1 MISPKQYFFNY
12 HSSINV
18 ILYLEYIKFSRR
30 GNVLSENNK
39 VLDSSYY
46 QLSRGAYQSD
56 KDLAK
61 GFDVLDR
68 DGNTIQKWGTS
79 ETFHDKQTGMDAVV
93 FERDVDGKKQV
104 MVSFRGTEGDK
115 IIEKN
120 SLGLPMKPGEGM
132 KDLKT
137 DTNHFVLR
145 EGVHEPAAPP
155 VAGTENEGSKKYWNE
170 ENQRWETHNQF
181 EQAERVMKQVM
192 DTYKDRDDVEIY
204 TTGHSLGGALAEYA
218 AASNDNVRCMSWN
231 APSAKHLLP
240 PDLQERANNGE
251 FNNRIVSVVHGN
263 DSIGYGPFGAY
274 ESHIGSTYAVT
285 PPISKEEM
293 SKLSLQQKIGM
304 DVTRF
309 LNSISGPGY
318 HYQTDQ
324 NFRFGENGSLSNKY
338 LLNVDTNER
347 VYDSPGALLGGGEIR
362 VVVENLEQAVRDM
375 KRNAQ
380 EFQDRVPRLISNMM
394 TLLETAESRRV
405 EAKVNNIRAHVE
417 HLSFWY
423 IRTATE
429 ISDFI
434 EKKADDYKK
443 TDQQY

>member
-1 MISPKQYFFNY
+1 MENK
-12 HSSINV
+12 
-18 ILYLEYIKFSRR
+18 
-30 GNVLSENNK
+30 GSEQL
-39 VLDSSYY
+39 LDISYY
-46 QLSRGAYQSD
+46 RMVQDAYMTD
-56 KDLAK
+56 EEL
-61 GFDVLDR
+61 
-68 DGNTIQKWGTS
+68 GNEITVKNRNKETLQTWKVG

-120 SLGLPMKPGEGM
+120 SLGIPMKPGEGM

-181 EQAERVMKQVM
+181 EQAERVMKQVT

-293 SKLSLQQKIGM
+293 SKLSLQQKLGM

>member
-1 MISPKQYFFNY
+1 M
-12 HSSINV
+12 
-18 ILYLEYIKFSRR
+18 
-30 GNVLSENNK
+30 SENNK

-61 GFDVLDR
+61 GFAVLDR

-93 FERDVDGKKQV
+93 FERDADGKKQV
-104 MVSFRGTEGDK
+104 MVAFRGTEGDK

-120 SLGLPMKPGEGM
+120 SLGIPMKPGEGM

-181 EQAERVMKQVM
+181 EQAERVMKQVT

-240 PDLQERANNGE
+240 PDLQEKANNGE

>member
-1 MISPKQYFFNY
+1 MENK
-12 HSSINV
+12 
-18 ILYLEYIKFSRR
+18 
-30 GNVLSENNK
+30 GSEQL
-39 VLDSSYY
+39 LDISYY
-46 QLSRGAYQSD
+46 RMAQDAYMTD
-56 KDLAK
+56 EEL
-61 GFDVLDR
+61 
-68 DGNTIQKWGTS
+68 GTEITVKNRNKETLQTWKVG

-120 SLGLPMKPGEGM
+120 SLGIPMKPGEGM

-181 EQAERVMKQVM
+181 EQAERVMKQVT

-293 SKLSLQQKIGM
+293 SKLSLQQKLGM

>member
-1 MISPKQYFFNY
+1 M
-12 HSSINV
+12 
-18 ILYLEYIKFSRR
+18 
-30 GNVLSENNK
+30 SEK
-39 VLDSSYY
+39 KEVLDGTYY
-46 QLSRGAYQSD
+46 QLAHAAYKSD
-56 KDLAK
+56 KE
-61 GFDVLDR
+61 LDKR
-68 DGNTIQKWGTS
+68 VYVTNKQGESLQTWEVDK
-79 ETFHDKQTGMDAVV
+79 TFHDKQTGMDAVV

-104 MVSFRGTEGDK
+104 MVAFRGTEGDK

-120 SLGLPMKPGEGM
+120 SLGIPMKPGEGM

-170 ENQRWETHNQF
+170 ENERWETHNQF
-181 EQAERVMKQVM
+181 EQAERVMKQVT

-204 TTGHSLGGALAEYA
+204 TTGHSLGGALAEYV

-240 PDLQERANNGE
+240 PDLQEKANNGE

-293 SKLSLQQKIGM
+293 SKLSLQQKLGM

-324 NFRFGENGSLSNKY
+324 NFQFGENGSLSNKY

-362 VVVENLEQAVRDM
+362 VVVENLETAVRDM

-429 ISDFI
+429 ISEFI

>member
-1 MISPKQYFFNY
+1 MENK
-12 HSSINV
+12 
-18 ILYLEYIKFSRR
+18 
-30 GNVLSENNK
+30 GSEQL
-39 VLDSSYY
+39 LDISYY
-46 QLSRGAYQSD
+46 RMAQDAYMTDEELGSEITVKNRNKETLQTW
-56 KDLAK
+56 KV
-61 GFDVLDR
+61 G
-68 DGNTIQKWGTS
+68 

-104 MVSFRGTEGDK
+104 MISFRGTEGDK

-120 SLGLPMKPGEGM
+120 SLGIPMKPGEGM

-155 VAGTENEGSKKYWNE
+155 VAGTENAGSKKYWNE
-170 ENQRWETHNQF
+170 ENERWETHNQF
-181 EQAERVMKQVM
+181 EQAERVMKQVT
-192 DTYKDRDDVEIY
+192 DTYKGRDDVEIY
-204 TTGHSLGGALAEYA
+204 TTGHSLGGALAEYV

-240 PDLQERANNGE
+240 PDLQEKANNGE

-293 SKLSLQQKIGM
+293 SKLSLQQKLGM

-324 NFRFGENGSLSNKY
+324 NFQFGENGSLSNKY

-362 VVVENLEQAVRDM
+362 VVVENLEKAVGDM

-429 ISDFI
+429 ISEFI

>member
-1 MISPKQYFFNY
+1 MAK
-12 HSSINV
+12 
-18 ILYLEYIKFSRR
+18 
-30 GNVLSENNK
+30 
-39 VLDSSYY
+39 D
-46 QLSRGAYQSD
+46 AYKSD
-56 KDLAK
+56 KELRNEITVNNANDDTLQTWK
-61 GFDVLDR
+61 VC
-68 DGNTIQKWGTS
+68 

-104 MVSFRGTEGDK
+104 MVAFRGTEGDK

-120 SLGLPMKPGEGM
+120 SLGILMKPGEGM

-181 EQAERVMKQVM
+181 EQAERVMKQVT

-204 TTGHSLGGALAEYA
+204 TTGHSLGGALAEYV

-240 PDLQERANNGE
+240 PDLQEKANNGE

-293 SKLSLQQKIGM
+293 SKLSLQQKLGM

-324 NFRFGENGSLSNKY
+324 NFQFGENGSLSNKY

-362 VVVENLEQAVRDM
+362 VVVENLEKAVRDM

-429 ISDFI
+429 ISEFI

>member
-1 MISPKQYFFNY
+1 MQQN
-12 HSSINV
+12 
-18 ILYLEYIKFSRR
+18 E
-30 GNVLSENNK
+30 K
-39 VLDSSYY
+39 VLDTTYY
-46 QLSRGAYQSD
+46 QLARYAYQD
-56 KDLAK
+56 DENLKDN
-61 GFDVLDR
+61 VYIR
-68 DGNTIQKWGTS
+68 DNGKNKIQSWAVEK
-79 ETFHDKQTGMDAVV
+79 TFHDKQTGMDAVV

-120 SLGLPMKPGEGM
+120 SLGIPMKQGEGM

-155 VAGTENEGSKKYWNE
+155 VAGTENAGSKKYWNE

-181 EQAERVMKQVM
+181 EQAERVMKQVT
-192 DTYKDRDDVEIY
+192 DTYKGRDDVEIY

-285 PPISKEEM
+285 PPISKEEI
-293 SKLSLQQKIGM
+293 SKLSLQQKLGM
-304 DVTRF
+304 EVTRF

>member
-1 MISPKQYFFNY
+1 MENK
-12 HSSINV
+12 
-18 ILYLEYIKFSRR
+18 
-30 GNVLSENNK
+30 GSEQL
-39 VLDSSYY
+39 LDISYY
-46 QLSRGAYQSD
+46 RMVQDAYMTD
-56 KDLAK
+56 EEL
-61 GFDVLDR
+61 
-68 DGNTIQKWGTS
+68 GNEITVKNRNKETLQTWKVG

-120 SLGLPMKPGEGM
+120 SLGIPMKPGEGM

-145 EGVHEPAAPP
+145 EGVHEPAATP

-181 EQAERVMKQVM
+181 EQAERVMKQVT

-293 SKLSLQQKIGM
+293 SKLSLQQKLGM

>member
-1 MISPKQYFFNY
+1 MAK
-12 HSSINV
+12 
-18 ILYLEYIKFSRR
+18 
-30 GNVLSENNK
+30 
-39 VLDSSYY
+39 D
-46 QLSRGAYQSD
+46 AYKSD
-56 KDLAK
+56 KELRNEITVNNANDDTLQTWK
-61 GFDVLDR
+61 VR
-68 DGNTIQKWGTS
+68 

-93 FERDVDGKKQV
+93 FGRDVDGKKQV
-104 MVSFRGTEGDK
+104 MVAFRGTEGDK

-120 SLGLPMKPGEGM
+120 SLGIPMKPGEGM

-155 VAGTENEGSKKYWNE
+155 VAGTENAGSKKYWNE

-181 EQAERVMKQVM
+181 EQAERVMKQVT

-293 SKLSLQQKIGM
+293 SKLSLQQKLGM
-304 DVTRF
+304 EVTRF

>member
-1 MISPKQYFFNY
+1 MQQN
-12 HSSINV
+12 
-18 ILYLEYIKFSRR
+18 E
-30 GNVLSENNK
+30 K
-39 VLDSSYY
+39 VLDTTYY
-46 QLSRGAYQSD
+46 QLARYAYQD
-56 KDLAK
+56 DENLKDN
-61 GFDVLDR
+61 VYIR
-68 DGNTIQKWGTS
+68 DNGKNKIQSWAVEK
-79 ETFHDKQTGMDAVV
+79 TFHDKQTGMDAVV

-120 SLGLPMKPGEGM
+120 SLGIPMKQGEGM
-132 KDLKT
+132 KDAKA
-137 DTNHFVLR
+137 DVNHFVLR

-181 EQAERVMKQVM
+181 EQAERVMKQVT

-240 PDLQERANNGE
+240 PDLQEKANNGE

-293 SKLSLQQKIGM
+293 SKLSLQQKLGM

-362 VVVENLEQAVRDM
+362 VVVENLEKAVRDM

-434 EKKADDYKK
+434 EKKAEDYKK

>member
-1 MISPKQYFFNY
+1 MKESA
-12 HSSINV
+12 
-18 ILYLEYIKFSRR
+18 
-30 GNVLSENNK
+30 
-39 VLDSSYY
+39 VLDQTYY
-46 QLSRGAYQSD
+46 
-56 KDLAK
+56 DLAK
-61 GFDVLDR
+61 GAYRNDLGKNYEIKDYTDQKKVLQTWKV
-68 DGNTIQKWGTS
+68 G

-104 MVSFRGTEGDK
+104 MVAFRGTEGDK

-120 SLGLPMKPGEGM
+120 SLGIPMKPGEGM

-181 EQAERVMKQVM
+181 EQAERVMKQVT

-293 SKLSLQQKIGM
+293 SKLSLQQKLGM
-304 DVTRF
+304 EVTRF

>member
-1 MISPKQYFFNY
+1 MDSKNTQ
-12 HSSINV
+12 
-18 ILYLEYIKFSRR
+18 E
-30 GNVLSENNK
+30 
-39 VLDSSYY
+39 VLD
-46 QLSRGAYQSD
+46 LSFYRMAKDAYKSD
-56 KDLAK
+56 KELRNEITVNNANDDTLQTWK
-61 GFDVLDR
+61 VR
-68 DGNTIQKWGTS
+68 
-79 ETFHDKQTGMDAVV
+79 ETFHDKQTGMDAVA

-104 MVSFRGTEGDK
+104 MVAFRGTEGDK

-120 SLGLPMKPGEGM
+120 SLGIPMKSGEGM

-181 EQAERVMKQVM
+181 EQAERVMKQVT

-240 PDLQERANNGE
+240 PDLQEKANNGE

>member
-1 MISPKQYFFNY
+1 MQQN
-12 HSSINV
+12 
-18 ILYLEYIKFSRR
+18 E
-30 GNVLSENNK
+30 K
-39 VLDSSYY
+39 VLDTTYY
-46 QLSRGAYQSD
+46 QLARYAYQD
-56 KDLAK
+56 DENLKDN
-61 GFDVLDR
+61 VYIR
-68 DGNTIQKWGTS
+68 DNGKNKIQSWAVEK
-79 ETFHDKQTGMDAVV
+79 TFHDKQTGMDAVV

-104 MVSFRGTEGDK
+104 MVAFRGTEGDK
-115 IIEKN
+115 VIEKN
-120 SLGLPMKPGEGM
+120 SLGIPMKPGEGM

-181 EQAERVMKQVM
+181 EQAERVMKQVT

-293 SKLSLQQKIGM
+293 SKLSLQQKLGM
-304 DVTRF
+304 EVTRF

-362 VVVENLEQAVRDM
+362 VVVENLEKAVRDM

>member
-1 MISPKQYFFNY
+1 MDSKNTQ
-12 HSSINV
+12 
-18 ILYLEYIKFSRR
+18 E
-30 GNVLSENNK
+30 
-39 VLDSSYY
+39 VLD
-46 QLSRGAYQSD
+46 LSFYRMAKDAYKSD
-56 KDLAK
+56 KELRNEITVNNANDDTLQTWK
-61 GFDVLDR
+61 VR
-68 DGNTIQKWGTS
+68 

-120 SLGLPMKPGEGM
+120 SLGIPMKPGEGM

-155 VAGTENEGSKKYWNE
+155 VAGTENAGSKKYWNE
-170 ENQRWETHNQF
+170 ENERWETHNQF
-181 EQAERVMKQVM
+181 EQAERVMKQVT
-192 DTYKDRDDVEIY
+192 DTYKGRDDVEIY
-204 TTGHSLGGALAEYA
+204 TTGHSLGGALAEYV

-240 PDLQERANNGE
+240 PDLQEKANNGE

-293 SKLSLQQKIGM
+293 SKLSLQQKLGM

-324 NFRFGENGSLSNKY
+324 NFQFGENGSLSNKY

-362 VVVENLEQAVRDM
+362 VVVENLEKAVRDM

>member
-1 MISPKQYFFNY
+1 MENK
-12 HSSINV
+12 
-18 ILYLEYIKFSRR
+18 
-30 GNVLSENNK
+30 GSEQL
-39 VLDSSYY
+39 LDISYY
-46 QLSRGAYQSD
+46 RMAQDAYMTDEELGSEITVKNRNKETLQTW
-56 KDLAK
+56 KV
-61 GFDVLDR
+61 G
-68 DGNTIQKWGTS
+68 

-104 MVSFRGTEGDK
+104 MVAFRGTEGDK

-120 SLGLPMKPGEGM
+120 SLGIPMKPGEGM

-181 EQAERVMKQVM
+181 EQAERVMKQVT

-285 PPISKEEM
+285 PPISKEEI
-293 SKLSLQQKIGM
+293 SKLSLQQKLGM
-304 DVTRF
+304 EVTRF

-338 LLNVDTNER
+338 LLNVDMNER

>member
-1 MISPKQYFFNY
+1 M
-12 HSSINV
+12 
-18 ILYLEYIKFSRR
+18 
-30 GNVLSENNK
+30 SENDQ
-39 VLDSSYY
+39 VLDLSYY
-46 QLSRGAYQSD
+46 QLAKGAYRND
-56 KDLAK
+56 KQLK
-61 GFDVLDR
+61 KEFDVKDTH
-68 DGNTIQKWGTS
+68 DNIVQTWKVG

-104 MVSFRGTEGDK
+104 MVAFRGTEGDK

-120 SLGLPMKPGEGM
+120 SLGIPMKPGEGM

-181 EQAERVMKQVM
+181 EQAERVMKQVT

-293 SKLSLQQKIGM
+293 SKLSLQQKLGM

-309 LNSISGPGY
+309 LDSISGPGY
-318 HYQTDQ
+318 HYQTDK

-362 VVVENLEQAVRDM
+362 VVVENLEKAVRDM

-434 EKKADDYKK
+434 EKKAEDYKK

>member
-1 MISPKQYFFNY
+1 MKESA
-12 HSSINV
+12 
-18 ILYLEYIKFSRR
+18 
-30 GNVLSENNK
+30 
-39 VLDSSYY
+39 VLDQTYY
-46 QLSRGAYQSD
+46 
-56 KDLAK
+56 DLAK
-61 GFDVLDR
+61 GAYRNDLGKNYEIKDYTDQKKVLQTWKV
-68 DGNTIQKWGTS
+68 G

-104 MVSFRGTEGDK
+104 MVAFRGTEGDK

-120 SLGLPMKPGEGM
+120 SLGIPMKPGEGM

-181 EQAERVMKQVM
+181 KQAERVMKQVT

-293 SKLSLQQKIGM
+293 SKLSLQQKLGM

-434 EKKADDYKK
+434 EKKAEDYKK

>member
-1 MISPKQYFFNY
+1 MDSKNTQ
-12 HSSINV
+12 
-18 ILYLEYIKFSRR
+18 E
-30 GNVLSENNK
+30 
-39 VLDSSYY
+39 VLD
-46 QLSRGAYQSD
+46 LSFYRMAKDAYKSD
-56 KDLAK
+56 KELRNEITVNNANDDTLQTWK
-61 GFDVLDR
+61 VR
-68 DGNTIQKWGTS
+68 
-79 ETFHDKQTGMDAVV
+79 ETFHDKQTGMDAVA

-104 MVSFRGTEGDK
+104 MVAFRGTEGDK

-120 SLGLPMKPGEGM
+120 SLGIPMKPGEGM

-181 EQAERVMKQVM
+181 EQAERVMKQVT

-240 PDLQERANNGE
+240 PNLQEKANNGE
-251 FNNRIVSVVHGN
+251 FNDRIVSVVHGN

-293 SKLSLQQKIGM
+293 SKLSLQQKLGM
-304 DVTRF
+304 DVARF

-362 VVVENLEQAVRDM
+362 VVVENLEKAVRDM

-434 EKKADDYKK
+434 EKKAEDYKK

>member
-1 MISPKQYFFNY
+1 MAK
-12 HSSINV
+12 
-18 ILYLEYIKFSRR
+18 
-30 GNVLSENNK
+30 
-39 VLDSSYY
+39 D
-46 QLSRGAYQSD
+46 AYKSD
-56 KDLAK
+56 KELRNEITVNNANDDTLQTWK
-61 GFDVLDR
+61 VR
-68 DGNTIQKWGTS
+68 

-104 MVSFRGTEGDK
+104 MVAFRGTEGDK

-120 SLGLPMKPGEGM
+120 SLGIPMKPGEGM

-155 VAGTENEGSKKYWNE
+155 VAGTENECSKKYWNE

-181 EQAERVMKQVM
+181 EQAERVMKQVT

-293 SKLSLQQKIGM
+293 SKLSLQQKLGM

>member
-1 MISPKQYFFNY
+1 MQQN
-12 HSSINV
+12 
-18 ILYLEYIKFSRR
+18 E
-30 GNVLSENNK
+30 K
-39 VLDSSYY
+39 VLDTTYY
-46 QLSRGAYQSD
+46 QLARYAYQD
-56 KDLAK
+56 DENLKDN
-61 GFDVLDR
+61 VYIR
-68 DGNTIQKWGTS
+68 DNGKNKIQSWAVEK
-79 ETFHDKQTGMDAVV
+79 TFHDKQTGMDAVV
-93 FERDVDGKKQV
+93 FERDINGKKQV

-120 SLGLPMKPGEGM
+120 SLGIPMKQGEGM

-155 VAGTENEGSKKYWNE
+155 VAGTENAGSKKYWNE

-181 EQAERVMKQVM
+181 EQAERVMKQVT
-192 DTYKDRDDVEIY
+192 DTYKGRDDVEIY

-240 PDLQERANNGE
+240 PDLQEKANNGE

-293 SKLSLQQKIGM
+293 SELSLQQKLGM

-318 HYQTDQ
+318 HYQTDK

-362 VVVENLEQAVRDM
+362 VVVENLEKAVRDM

>member
-1 MISPKQYFFNY
+1 M
-12 HSSINV
+12 
-18 ILYLEYIKFSRR
+18 
-30 GNVLSENNK
+30 SEK
-39 VLDSSYY
+39 KEVLDGTYY
-46 QLSRGAYQSD
+46 QLAHAAYKSD
-56 KDLAK
+56 KE
-61 GFDVLDR
+61 LDKR
-68 DGNTIQKWGTS
+68 VYVTNKQGESLQTWEVDK
-79 ETFHDKQTGMDAVV
+79 TFHDKQTGMDAVV

-120 SLGLPMKPGEGM
+120 SLGIPMKPGEGM

-170 ENQRWETHNQF
+170 ENERWETHNQF
-181 EQAERVMKQVM
+181 EQAERVMKQVT
-192 DTYKDRDDVEIY
+192 DTYKGRDDVEIY

-251 FNNRIVSVVHGN
+251 FKGRIVSIVHGS
-263 DSIGYGPFGAY
+263 DSIGYGPFGPY
-274 ESHIGSTYAVT
+274 DGHIGSTYAVT
-285 PPISKEEM
+285 PPVTKEDL
-293 SKLSLQQKIGM
+293 SKLPLEQRLLFEANRFLDSVKDKPGFHYQNDKYFKIGK
-304 DVTRF
+304 DG
-309 LNSISGPGY
+309 N
-318 HYQTDQ
+318 
-324 NFRFGENGSLSNKY
+324 LSSSY
-338 LLNVDTNER
+338 LLNLDTGER
-347 VYDSPGALLGGGEIR
+347 VYDSPGKLLGGGEIR
-362 VVVENLEQAVRDM
+362 VVVENLEKAVRDM

-429 ISDFI
+429 ISEFI

>member
-1 MISPKQYFFNY
+1 M
-12 HSSINV
+12 
-18 ILYLEYIKFSRR
+18 
-30 GNVLSENNK
+30 SENDQ
-39 VLDSSYY
+39 VLDLSYY
-46 QLSRGAYQSD
+46 QLAKGAYRND
-56 KDLAK
+56 KQLK
-61 GFDVLDR
+61 KEFDVKDTH
-68 DGNTIQKWGTS
+68 DNIVQTWKVG
-79 ETFHDKQTGMDAVV
+79 ETFHDKQTGMDAVA

-104 MVSFRGTEGDK
+104 MVAFRGTEGDK

-120 SLGLPMKPGEGM
+120 SLSIPMKPGEGM

-181 EQAERVMKQVM
+181 EQAERVMKQVT

-293 SKLSLQQKIGM
+293 SKLSLQQKLGM

>member
-1 MISPKQYFFNY
+1 MKESA
-12 HSSINV
+12 
-18 ILYLEYIKFSRR
+18 
-30 GNVLSENNK
+30 
-39 VLDSSYY
+39 VLDQTYY
-46 QLSRGAYQSD
+46 
-56 KDLAK
+56 DLAK
-61 GFDVLDR
+61 GAYRNDLGKNYEIKDYTDQKKVLQTWKV
-68 DGNTIQKWGTS
+68 G

-104 MVSFRGTEGDK
+104 MVAFRGTEGDK

-120 SLGLPMKPGEGM
+120 SLGIPMKPGEGM

-181 EQAERVMKQVM
+181 EQAERVMKQVT

-293 SKLSLQQKIGM
+293 SKLSLQQKLGM

-362 VVVENLEQAVRDM
+362 VVVENLEQAVR
-375 KRNAQ
+375 
-380 EFQDRVPRLISNMM
+380 
-394 TLLETAESRRV
+394 TCLESMV
-405 EAKVNNIRAHVE
+405 
-417 HLSFWY
+417 
-423 IRTATE
+423 
-429 ISDFI
+429 
-434 EKKADDYKK
+434 
-443 TDQQY
+443 

>member
-1 MISPKQYFFNY
+1 M
-12 HSSINV
+12 
-18 ILYLEYIKFSRR
+18 
-30 GNVLSENNK
+30 SEK
-39 VLDSSYY
+39 KEVLDGTYY
-46 QLSRGAYQSD
+46 QLAHAAYKSD
-56 KDLAK
+56 KE
-61 GFDVLDR
+61 LDKR
-68 DGNTIQKWGTS
+68 VYVTNKQGESLQTWEVDK
-79 ETFHDKQTGMDAVV
+79 TFHDKQTGMDAVV

-104 MVSFRGTEGDK
+104 MVAFRGTEGDK

-120 SLGLPMKPGEGM
+120 SLGIPMKPGEGM

-170 ENQRWETHNQF
+170 ENERWETHNQF
-181 EQAERVMKQVM
+181 EQAERVMKQVT

-204 TTGHSLGGALAEYA
+204 TTGHSLGGALAEYV

-240 PDLQERANNGE
+240 PDLQEKANNGE

-293 SKLSLQQKIGM
+293 SKLSLQQKLGM

-324 NFRFGENGSLSNKY
+324 NFQFGENGSLSNKY

-362 VVVENLEQAVRDM
+362 VVVENLEKAVRDM

-429 ISDFI
+429 ISEFI

>member
-1 MISPKQYFFNY
+1 MAK
-12 HSSINV
+12 
-18 ILYLEYIKFSRR
+18 
-30 GNVLSENNK
+30 
-39 VLDSSYY
+39 D
-46 QLSRGAYQSD
+46 AYKSD
-56 KDLAK
+56 KELRNEITVNNANDDTLQTWK
-61 GFDVLDR
+61 VR
-68 DGNTIQKWGTS
+68 

-93 FERDVDGKKQV
+93 FERDADGKKQV
-104 MVSFRGTEGDK
+104 MVAFRGTEGDK

-120 SLGLPMKPGEGM
+120 SLGIPMKPGEGM

-181 EQAERVMKQVM
+181 EQAERVMKQVT

-293 SKLSLQQKIGM
+293 SKLSLQQKLGM

-347 VYDSPGALLGGGEIR
+347 VSDSPGALLGGGEIR